1 MGECLLTTDPALAV
15 TVPVAPTAEAP
26 VPAPDAA
33 PPPHLSPS
41 SATMFRQ
48 CPRRWRHRYIE
59 RLEDPAGPAAL
70 VGTLAHR
77 VLELLLNEPAGDR
90 NLDRARNLAGEAWP
104 AHAAHPEFARLGL
117 DPDATREFKWR
128 VWRAIEGL
136 WQLEDPATV
145 DVRATEQRL
154 EVQLHGVPF
163 VGIVDRVDH
172 GPDGLVITD
181 YKSGQPPRPAQVE
194 EKLDQVLLYAGAVAA
209 ATGEQPARARLLYLG
224 ATIIEAEATP
234 AAVGRAAGRLR
245 DTWDTLEAAQRADEF
260 PAQPGPLCG
269 WCPFLDRCSAGRTE
283 LQARAD
289 AGWFLPATAPGV
301 RVLAA

>member
-1 MGECLLTTDPALAV
+1 MSESPPVDPADATGGSSAPVAGTDPSNG
-15 TVPVAPTAEAP
+15 P
-26 VPAPDAA
+26 VPGG
-33 PPPHLSPS
+33 HLSPS
-41 SATMFRQ
+41 SAAMFTQ
-48 CPRRWRHRYIE
+48 CPRRWRHRYVE

-90 NLDRARNLAGEAWP
+90 SRARARDLAGQCWP
-104 AHAAHPEFARLGL
+104 VHAAHPEFERLGL
-117 DPDATREFKWR
+117 DRDATREFKWR

-154 EVQLHGVPF
+154 EVELEGVPF

-172 GPDGLVITD
+172 HLDGLVITD
-181 YKSGQPPRPAQVE
+181 YKSGQPPRAAQVE

-224 ATIIEAEATP
+224 ATIIAVDASP
-234 AAVGRAAGRLR
+234 AAVSCAVERLR
-245 DTWDTLEAAQRADEF
+245 HTWDRLEAAREADEF
-260 PAQPGPLCG
+260 PARPGPLCG
-269 WCPFLDRCSAGRTE
+269 WCPFLDRCEQGRSE
-283 LQARAD
+283 LLARAD
-289 AGWFLPATAPGV
+289 AGWLLPASAPGL

>member
-1 MGECLLTTDPALAV
+1 
-15 TVPVAPTAEAP
+15 
-26 VPAPDAA
+26 
-33 PPPHLSPS
+33 
-41 SATMFRQ
+41 MFKQ
-48 CPRRWRHRYIE
+48 CPRRWRHRYVE

-70 VGTLAHR
+70 VGTLAHH

-90 NLDRARNLAGEAWP
+90 NQARARDLAGQVWP
-104 AHAAHPEFARLGL
+104 AHAAHPEFERLGL
-117 DPDATREFKWR
+117 DRDATRDFKWR

-154 EVQLHGVPF
+154 EVDLHGVPF

-209 ATGEQPARARLLYLG
+209 ATGEQPGRARLLYLG
-224 ATIIEAEATP
+224 ATIIEVDATP
-234 AAVGRAAGRLR
+234 AAVGRAVERLR
-245 DTWDTLEAAQRADEF
+245 DTWDTLEAARRADEF
-260 PAQPGPLCG
+260 PARPGPLCG
-269 WCPFLDRCSAGRTE
+269 WCPFLDRCEQGRSGVGRPSRGG
-283 LQARAD
+283 LV
-289 AGWFLPATAPGV
+289 PAGV
-301 RVLAA
+301 RRRACGCSPPERGERSSYR